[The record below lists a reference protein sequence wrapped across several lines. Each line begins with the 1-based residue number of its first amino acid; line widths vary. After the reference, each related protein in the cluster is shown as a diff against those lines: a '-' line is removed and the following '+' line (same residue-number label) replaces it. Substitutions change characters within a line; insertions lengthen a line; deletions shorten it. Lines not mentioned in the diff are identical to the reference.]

1 MRAAYDGWHGLMLL
15 IPRKLPMPD
24 AGGRTS
30 SVKTWLRLYTDAKLD
45 IYIFFY
51 FCQTGSG
58 FILYCYGRPHRS
70 HPTIIAVAHARYRRR
85 VDCASKSGDWT
96 SQPVDSETV
105 RN

>member
-45 IYIFFY
+45 IYFFL
-51 FCQTGSG
+51 CGASVDTLGSHAWSCKRNAG
-58 FILYCYGRPHRS
+58 CIQRHAFIN
-70 HPTIIAVAHARYRRR
+70 
-85 VDCASKSGDWT
+85 D
-96 SQPVDSETV
+96 
-105 RN
+105 